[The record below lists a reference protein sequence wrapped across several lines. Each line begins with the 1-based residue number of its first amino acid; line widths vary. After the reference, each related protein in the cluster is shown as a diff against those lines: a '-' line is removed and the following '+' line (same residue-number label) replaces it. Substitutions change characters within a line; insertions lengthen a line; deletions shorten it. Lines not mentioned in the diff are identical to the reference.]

1 MQRISR
7 DQMWMMMA
15 EVAAMRSTC
24 RRLSVGA
31 IIVDKRNN
39 VVAVGYNGPPSGE
52 PHCTGDAC
60 GIPHCTRAKHAE
72 ENALGRILLPYSP
85 LALTMYVTNSP
96 CEHCWQKI
104 VDRGVVGRVVFKN
117 EYRISQHLKV
127 YCGIQI
133 EKITASGYVTDF
145 ITGHLVSG
153 PEEA

>member
-31 IIVDKRNN
+31 VIVDQRHNL
-39 VVAVGYNGPPSGE
+39 VAIGYNGPPSGE

-60 GIPHCTRAKHAE
+60 GIPHCTRATHAE
-72 ENALGRILLPYSP
+72 INALGRVMLPYAK
-85 LALTMYVTNSP
+85 LTLTMYVTASP
-96 CEHCWQKI
+96 CEHCWERIAKDSTI
-104 VDRGVVGRVVFKN
+104 GRVVFKN

-127 YCGIQI
+127 YCGIQV

-145 ITGHLVSG
+145 ITGHLVRG
-153 PEEA
+153 PEEH